1 MEISDLHSDNLS
13 CYYNACLA
21 WTGGKLQR
29 SGTVPGIGLV
39 HAPFSLLP
47 SPFPRQAF
55 SQAIELAPLFNL
67 LADRVSQDAEFLQ
80 QTLARYLISTLQK
93 KRSWIPLRATYFLLH
108 WLLLWRVVDFWGLG
122 SAISIFSGKFCHAV
136 NGYAEP
142 AKFFCHLPCASF
154 LRVTGQGRQIT
165 S

>member
-1 MEISDLHSDNLS
+1 MEISDSHSDNLS

-21 WTGGKLQR
+21 RTGGKLQR

-67 LADRVSQDAEFLQ
+67 LVDRVSQDAEFLQ
-80 QTLARYLISTLQK
+80 QTLARYLMSNLPK
-93 KRSWIPLRATYFLLH
+93 KRSSWIPLRAIYFLLH
-108 WLLLWRVVDFWGLG
+108 
-122 SAISIFSGKFCHAV
+122 
-136 NGYAEP
+136 
-142 AKFFCHLPCASF
+142 
-154 LRVTGQGRQIT
+154 
-165 S
+165 

>member
-1 MEISDLHSDNLS
+1 M
-13 CYYNACLA
+13 
-21 WTGGKLQR
+21 QR

-80 QTLARYLISTLQK
+80 QTLARYLMSTLKK
-93 KRSWIPLRATYFLLH
+93 KRSSWIPLRATYFLLH
-108 WLLLWRVVDFWGLG
+108 
-122 SAISIFSGKFCHAV
+122 
-136 NGYAEP
+136 
-142 AKFFCHLPCASF
+142 
-154 LRVTGQGRQIT
+154 
-165 S
+165 

>member
-1 MEISDLHSDNLS
+1 
-13 CYYNACLA
+13 
-21 WTGGKLQR
+21 LQR

-80 QTLARYLISTLQK
+80 QTLARYLMSTLKK
-93 KRSWIPLRATYFLLH
+93 KRSSWIPLRATYFLLH
-108 WLLLWRVVDFWGLG
+108 
-122 SAISIFSGKFCHAV
+122 
-136 NGYAEP
+136 
-142 AKFFCHLPCASF
+142 
-154 LRVTGQGRQIT
+154 
-165 S
+165 

>member
-1 MEISDLHSDNLS
+1 M
-13 CYYNACLA
+13 
-21 WTGGKLQR
+21 QR

-80 QTLARYLISTLQK
+80 QTLARYIMSTLQK
-93 KRSWIPLRATYFLLH
+93 KKFLDSVESYQFPLALIAIVKGGGFL
-108 WLLLWRVVDFWGLG
+108 RIGFCNFPFIQDFMVDF
-122 SAISIFSGKFCHAV
+122 
-136 NGYAEP
+136 
-142 AKFFCHLPCASF
+142 
-154 LRVTGQGRQIT
+154 
-165 S
+165 